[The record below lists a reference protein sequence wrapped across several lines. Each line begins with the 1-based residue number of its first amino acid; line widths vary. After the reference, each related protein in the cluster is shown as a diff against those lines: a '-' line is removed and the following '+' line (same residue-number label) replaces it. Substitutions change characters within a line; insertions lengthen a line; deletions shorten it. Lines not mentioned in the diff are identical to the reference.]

1 MNNIIIPS
9 THELLKDIDA
19 TVFTSVKEKRDDVF
33 LSFQEKKIDVYFEL
47 QNLYRLLMAESYQA
61 FSKDKENFDKLP
73 QKEKQKRLK
82 ELSKKARPFCK
93 KADARLK
100 GKFRSSFV
108 FGKNIFI
115 RPIRYYKIEEFNSIV
130 EFIVQEK
137 LLVPTIDP
145 LPVIDMTQVE
155 SYAKQAIEQGA
166 LNYNE

>member
-1 MNNIIIPS
+1 M
-9 THELLKDIDA
+9 
-19 TVFTSVKEKRDDVF
+19 
-33 LSFQEKKIDVYFEL
+33 
-47 QNLYRLLMAESYQA
+47 
-61 FSKDKENFDKLP
+61 
-73 QKEKQKRLK
+73 
-82 ELSKKARPFCK
+82 SKKARPFCK

-100 GKFRSSFV
+100 GKFRSSLV
-108 FGKNIFI
+108 FCKNIFI
-115 RPIRYYKIEEFNSIV
+115 RPIRYYKIEDFNSIV

>member
-1 MNNIIIPS
+1 MNNIITPS

-33 LSFQEKKIDVYFEL
+33 LSFKEKKVIVFFQL
-47 QNLYRLLMAESYQA
+47 SNLYRLLTAESYQA
-61 FSKDKENFDKLP
+61 FSKDKGNFDKLS
-73 QKEKQKRLK
+73 QKEKQKYLK

-145 LPVIDMTQVE
+145 PPVIDMSQVE